1 MRPEKA
7 RILTLWNGTANMQGG
22 STMKTSTMLAGVV
35 TMAAI
40 GVAAGMMAPS
50 QSTRKMRRKV
60 NTAMRAVGEMADSLT
75 DLISDAF

>member
-1 MRPEKA
+1 
-7 RILTLWNGTANMQGG
+7 
-22 STMKTSTMLAGVV
+22 MKTSTMLAGVV

-40 GVAAGMMAPS
+40 GMAAGMMAPS